1 MKYTVTVRVITGA
14 NTGAWRTVDHTINLR
29 VPQGSTDS
37 EVRIAASERASKRWR
52 NCWVTDIQ
60 PA

>member
-1 MKYTVTVRVITGA
+1 MKFNVTVRVITGS
-14 NTGAWRTVDHTINLR
+14 NTAAWRTVDHKIPLR
-29 VPQGSTDS
+29 MPVGSFDWQ
-37 EVRIAASERASKRWR
+37 VRIAAQERASKRWR